1 MNDVAIRII
10 NGKEVPCK
18 LTKLEWRS
26 MEVELVPSNL
36 DDVEDLSHD
45 CSVGCHVID
54 EMPELKFSFQGKIYS
69 AKSTCGSSNRT
80 FGKTGTLKEATLR
93 LSLYNLRCQEC
104 LQLGDRILFYIPHY
118 PSKPFWEEGTYWTD
132 KQNKSTQWQR
142 DLCRLKI
149 KGREWIIR
157 RALLDAESD
166 IPKPYDLFPRRS
178 KPDDVCGCFLE
189 TRIQDCETIS
199 FLFDMAEDLCRLEGL
214 AVGHFI
220 MWQTAWIS
228 RSNEYFLFSAS
239 SIRTSS
245 RQFSAVYT
253 IKYVPNIS
261 PGCILSST
269 IENYLADKDTWNH
282 IMYWFLASL
291 YNAPYVHV
299 ALHLQFPLL
308 ERIVD
313 NAFLALTE
321 GFTGVRIA
329 RDNFKSALKKAKRA
343 IKRFLPKEVSHEES
357 AFAETDGFLR
367 LWLSDSKDKD
377 KDKDE
382 DEDKATYKNKII
394 YLFKYAGYILCKE
407 EINELSERN
416 SLAHSVYLRTKGA
429 LAIHHLFNSITKKI
443 YALILAMLGYGE
455 YFIIFN
461 SKYCISSILPMYDRI
476 SLPALRETGRQY
488 RLHLNN

>member
-1 MNDVAIRII
+1 MEEIARRII

-45 CSVGCHVID
+45 CSVGFHVID
-54 EMPELKFSFQGKIYS
+54 EMPELNFCLQRKTYS
-69 AKSTCGSSNRT
+69 AKSSCDSINRT
-80 FGKTGTLKEATLR
+80 FGKTGTLEEATLK
-93 LSLYNLRCQEC
+93 LSLYNLRCQES

-118 PSKPFWEEGTYWTD
+118 PSKPFWEEGTWWTD
-132 KQNKSTQWQR
+132 KQNGSTQWHR
-142 DLCRLKI
+142 DLCRLEI

-157 RALLDAESD
+157 RALLDTKSD
-166 IPKPYDLFPRRS
+166 IPKPYDLFPRSS
-178 KPDDVCGCFLE
+178 KLDDVCGCFLE
-189 TRIQDCETIS
+189 THIQGCETIS

-239 SIRTSS
+239 SIRTADQ
-245 RQFSAVYT
+245 QFSAVHT
-253 IKYVPNIS
+253 IRIFPDTVIS

-299 ALHLQFPLL
+299 ALHLQFPML

-321 GFTGVRIA
+321 GFTGVRID
-329 RDNFKSALKKAKRA
+329 RDDFKAALKMAERS
-343 IKRFLPKEVSHEES
+343 IKNFLPKEVPNEGS
-357 AFAETDGFLR
+357 AFVETDKFLR
-367 LWLSDSKDKD
+367 LWLRDPKDKT
-377 KDKDE
+377 KDKP
-382 DEDKATYKNKII
+382 TYKNKII
-394 YLFKYAGYILCKE
+394 YLFEYARCPLSEE
-407 EINELSERN
+407 EINELDERN
-416 SLAHSVYLRTKGA
+416 SLAHSVYLRTKDS
-429 LAIHHLFNSITKKI
+429 LAIHHLFNSITKKT

-476 SLPALRETGRQY
+476 SLPALRKAGRQY
-488 RLHLNN
+488 RLHLKN

>member
-1 MNDVAIRII
+1 MEEVAIRII
-10 NGKEVPCK
+10 NGKGIPCK
-18 LTKLEWRS
+18 LTKIEWQS
-26 MEVELVPSNL
+26 MEVELIPFNQ
-36 DDVEDLSHD
+36 DDVKDLHHD
-45 CSVGCHVID
+45 FSAGYHAID
-54 EMPELKFSFQGKIYS
+54 GMPLLYFRLQGKTYS
-69 AKSTCGSSNRT
+69 AKSSCYGLNSTLEET
-80 FGKTGTLKEATLR
+80 TLK
-93 LSLYNLRCQEC
+93 LSLYNPRCQEC

-157 RALLDAESD
+157 RALLDTESD
-166 IPKPYDLFPRRS
+166 IPKPYDLFPRPS
-178 KPDDVCGCFLE
+178 KPDDICGCFLE
-189 TRIQDCETIS
+189 THIQDGERIS

-253 IKYVPNIS
+253 IKDVPNIS

-377 KDKDE
+377 KDE

-394 YLFKYAGYILCKE
+394 YLFKHAGYILCKE

-429 LAIHHLFNSITKKI
+429 LAIHHLFNSITKKT

>member
-1 MNDVAIRII
+1 MEEFAVRNI
-10 NGKEVPCK
+10 NGREVPCK
-18 LTKLEWRS
+18 LTKFEWRG
-26 MEVELVPSNL
+26 MEAELVPHSQ
-36 DDVEDLSHD
+36 DDVKDLHHD
-45 CSVGCHVID
+45 FSVGYHAVD
-54 EMPELKFSFQGKIYS
+54 EMPELKFCLQGKPYL
-69 AKSTCGSSNRT
+69 AKSACDSINRT
-80 FGKTGTLKEATLR
+80 FGKTSTLEETTLK
-93 LSLYNLRCQEC
+93 LSLYNLRCQES

-157 RALLDAESD
+157 RALLDTESD
-166 IPKPYDLFPRRS
+166 IPKPYDLFPRPS
-178 KPDDVCGCFLE
+178 KPDDICGCFLE
-189 TRIQDCETIS
+189 THIQDCETIS

-253 IKYVPNIS
+253 IKDVPNIS

-329 RDNFKSALKKAKRA
+329 RDDFKAALKTAERS
-343 IKRFLPKEVSHEES
+343 IKNFLPKEVPNEGS
-357 AFAETDGFLR
+357 AFAETDKLLR
-367 LWLSDSKDKD
+367 LWLRNPKDKT
-377 KDKDE
+377 KDKP
-382 DEDKATYKNKII
+382 TYKNKII
-394 YLFKYAGYILCKE
+394 YLFYYAGCPLSKE
-407 EINELSERN
+407 ELNELDERN
-416 SLAHSVYLRTKGA
+416 SLAHSVYLRTKGS
-429 LAIHHLFNSITKKI
+429 LAIHHLFISITQKT
-443 YALILAMLGYGE
+443 YTLLLAMLGYRGP
-455 YFIIFN
+455 FFVFN
-461 SKYCISSILPMYDRI
+461 SMNYVSHILPKYKRI
-476 SLPALRETGRQY
+476 SLPSLRETGRQY